1 MFADSPKALVEA
13 LYPDLKRIARDLHW
27 RYAASETMRSTALV
41 NECFLKLRRAHGFVD
56 EQHFLRTAARAMRQ
70 ILINHAQA
78 RLAAKRG
85 GGEALATFED
95 DLPGIYWE
103 SDERLLALNAA
114 LDRLAGF
121 APRLA
126 EIVEYRFF
134 GGYSEAETGEL
145 VGLTERTVRR
155 DWAKAKALLLIA
167 LEQAEPDS
175 I

>member
-85 GGEALATFED
+85 GRVCFPRPELCTDNGAMIAFAGALRLEAGQRSDASVRVVPRWDMAT
-95 DLPGIYWE
+95 LT
-103 SDERLLALNAA
+103 R
-114 LDRLAGF
+114 
-121 APRLA
+121 
-126 EIVEYRFF
+126 
-134 GGYSEAETGEL
+134 
-145 VGLTERTVRR
+145 VG
-155 DWAKAKALLLIA
+155 
-167 LEQAEPDS
+167 
-175 I
+175 